1 MKSGKSFSQQMMERK
16 SRPETSILHQ
26 TLKIPL
32 ADQLNFVHMLDPHI
46 FNSMEF
52 NIDLCLI
59 QPSGQTVNF
68 CKK

>member
-1 MKSGKSFSQQMMERK
+1 MADFWNFSQKKYLR
-16 SRPETSILHQ
+16 
-26 TLKIPL
+26 L
-32 ADQLNFVHMLDPHI
+32 ADQLNFIHMDPHI

-59 QPSGQTVNF
+59 QPSGQTINF